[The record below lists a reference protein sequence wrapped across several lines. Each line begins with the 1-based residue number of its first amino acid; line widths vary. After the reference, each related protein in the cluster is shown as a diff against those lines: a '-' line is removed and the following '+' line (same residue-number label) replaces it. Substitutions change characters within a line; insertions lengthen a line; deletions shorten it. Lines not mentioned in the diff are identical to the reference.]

1 MGSRRSQRDT
11 NSTARST
18 PRNPKNVQRDHF
30 HNPYNFIPALPRPT
44 NDQELGD
51 HQPIGHGRYEKDYW
65 SGRITVKLTTVTPL
79 LIPDAAEMSE
89 DNGHNTYPVRLGAD
103 GKPYLPPTSIKGM
116 LRSAYEAI
124 TNSRLS
130 VFYQHDKQL
139 GYRTPA
145 NNTVKPA
152 RVEQREDSLYLR
164 ILEESSC
171 VGGAAKLPRY
181 QKNGRSPDKGERK
194 AGLRYSN
201 PKQLPQHGDRV
212 QVKLNKGKVAK
223 IEPCNAED
231 SPTGDWKLGWVC
243 VTGAN
248 IKQKQNERVFI
259 QRDRDT

>member
-1 MGSRRSQRDT
+1 
-11 NSTARST
+11 
-18 PRNPKNVQRDHF
+18 
-30 HNPYNFIPALPRPT
+30 
-44 NDQELGD
+44 
-51 HQPIGHGRYEKDYW
+51 
-65 SGRITVKLTTVTPL
+65 L